1 MSKVGNKLVF
11 FNLSS
16 TFILYSIAF
25 ISAPLFSR
33 LLGSND
39 YGIVQ
44 VFLSWTSIIQ
54 IVLSLGTVGTLSI
67 AKVNIPSVEYKN
79 YYSSVYFLSVFVF
92 IGGGVIFIIFSH
104 LYPISIHLNG
114 IIPTLIVFNGLCVF
128 SLYFV
133 NAVLTYELKA
143 KYNLIISVLVSSL
156 NLILSFLFIRYL
168 FDTDLYMGRILGLLL
183 PNIFAFIVITL
194 YIYLKGQTIV
204 CFKYWKYCLPLS
216 IPLVFHGLSGVVTIT
231 CDKFMLQHFL
241 SFSAVGIYALAC
253 NFANIMNSIWCALN
267 NSFTPIYINYFKN
280 KDANNLLIS
289 SKRYLVVFTL
299 LCLGFILLSPEVF
312 YLFAPKEFYRGVN
325 LIPIIVISNYFIF
338 IYSYYGNLEFCYA
351 KTKMLAIGSSISCV
365 ANVIFNYFLINHFQI
380 IGAAISTMLSS
391 IILAFIHYLFAKSI
405 SDKKFFFG
413 IKNFFVFLLLLL
425 VVSIL
430 FYCLIDIFYVR
441 FIIATFVAVIL
452 LRYLF
457 KNKSIF

>member
-1 MSKVGNKLVF
+1 MSKVGNNLVF
-11 FNLSS
+11 FNLCS
-16 TFILYSIAF
+16 TFILYSISF

-33 LLGSND
+33 LLGVNN

-44 VFLSWTSIIQ
+44 VFLSWTSIFQ

-67 AKVNIPSVEYKN
+67 AKVNIPSAEYKN
-79 YYSSVYFLSVFVF
+79 YYSSVYFLSIFVF
-92 IGGGVIFIIFSH
+92 IVGGGVFIPFIH
-104 LYPISIHLNG
+104 LYAITPHLNG
-114 IIPTLIVFNGLCVF
+114 IVPTLIIINGLCGF

-133 NAVLTYELKA
+133 HALFTYELKA
-143 KYNLIISVLVSSL
+143 KYNLIISVLVASL
-156 NLILSFLFIRYL
+156 NVILSFLFIKYL
-168 FDTDLYMGRILGLLL
+168 FDTDLYIGRILGILL
-183 PNIFAFIVITL
+183 PNFFAFVVITVYV
-194 YIYLKGQTIV
+194 YIKGQTIV

-216 IPLVFHGLSGVVTIT
+216 LPLVFHGLSGVISIT

-241 SFSAVGIYALAC
+241 GYSSVGIYALAC
-253 NFANIMNSIWCALN
+253 NFANILNSIWCALN
-267 NSFTPIYINYFKN
+267 NSFSPIYINYFKN
-280 KDANNLLIS
+280 KDATNLFIS

-312 YLFAPKEFYRGVN
+312 YLFAPKEFYEGIFI
-325 LIPIIVISNYFIF
+325 IPIIVLCNYFIF

-365 ANVIFNYFLINHFQI
+365 ANVIFNYFLINYFQI
-380 IGAAISTMLSS
+380 IGAAISTLLSS

-413 IKNFFVFLLLLL
+413 IKNFFVYTILLF

-452 LRYLF
+452 LSYLF